1 MFMAVAAVRVKVA
14 GGGFIDHSF
23 PSEIA
28 EETGGRFEGEGAI
41 QTPTGDAFVKVIIPE
56 SKASGVADVLFCRD
70 LLGAEQCSLMDG
82 RNTCAGPGYLT
93 AACDGMLLP
102 AATHTA
108 LAYADELAAE
118 VGGATTPASVFIV
131 WGYKSLHLSPSQ
143 EVTELDGGSELED
156 AGVTELMLPSGS
168 TAHMISTPHFSR
180 GVSVDTMQVILG
192 QAEASFVAMENVM
205 QREV

>member
-1 MFMAVAAVRVKVA
+1 MAVAAVRVKVA

-28 EETGGRFEGEGAI
+28 EETGDRFEGAGAI

-56 SKASGVADVLFCRD
+56 SKASRVADVLFCRD
-70 LLGAEQCSLMDG
+70 LLGAEQCSLMKE
-82 RNTCAGPGYLT
+82 RNKCAGPGYLT
-93 AACDGMLLP
+93 AACEGLLLP
-102 AATHTA
+102 AARHTA

-131 WGYKSLHLSPSQ
+131 WGYKSLRLSPSQ
-143 EVTELDGGSELED
+143 EN
-156 AGVTELMLPSGS
+156 AGVTELTLPSGS